1 LANVVVC
8 HHIRLVRA
16 SGAGEEDAMSRK
28 FFVAAAAILLA
39 ATLSVGDAYARAGGG
54 GSFGSRGTRSFSM
67 PSATPT
73 APWASPLNRG
83 PGASALNPGLQRP
96 GFNRPGGF
104 FGGGF
109 GRGFLGG
116 LVGAGLLG
124 LLFGH
129 GLFGGFSG
137 IFSMLGLLLQIGLI
151 VLLVRLAIGW
161 FRRRQNPQPAY
172 AGMPYGGAPDPD
184 YGASYRTASGPLG
197 GSPLAGAPL
206 GGSGPTTT
214 TTTPINIDKADY
226 DTFESRLAEIQDAY
240 GRGDLATLRRLAT
253 SDMAEE
259 FAQELN
265 ANSRRGVVDKVSN
278 AKLIQGDLSEA
289 WQEPGAEYA
298 SVAMR
303 YSVLNPIV
311 DQATGRVVSGSA
323 TVPEE
328 VTEVWTFQRRPG
340 GTPQD
345 WQLSAI
351 QQTH

>member
-1 LANVVVC
+1 
-8 HHIRLVRA
+8 
-16 SGAGEEDAMSRK
+16 MSSK

-54 GSFGSRGTRSFSM
+54 GSFGSRGSRSFSM

-73 APWASPLNRG
+73 APRVSPFDRA
-83 PGASALNPGLQRP
+83 PGASTLNPGLQRP

-137 IFSMLGLLLQIGLI
+137 IFSILGLLLQIGLI
-151 VLLVRLAIGW
+151 VLLVRLAFGF
-161 FRRRQNPQPAY
+161 FRNRQRPAF
-172 AGMPYGGAPDPD
+172 AGAPYGGAPGPD
-184 YGASYRTASGPLG
+184 YGGSSRTASGPLG
-197 GSPLAGAPL
+197 GGPLGGAPL
-206 GGSGPTTT
+206 GGGYPAAPA
-214 TTTPINIDKADY
+214 TTPIEIAKADY
-226 DTFESRLAEIQDAY
+226 DAFESRLTEIQDAY
-240 GRGDLATLRRLAT
+240 GRGDLTTLRRLT
-253 SDMAEE
+253 TPEMAEE
-259 FAQELN
+259 FAQELAAN
-265 ANSRRGVVDKVSN
+265 ARRGVVDKVSG

-289 WQEPGAEYA
+289 WREPDAEYA
-298 SVAMR
+298 TVAMR

-311 DQATGRVVSGSA
+311 DQATGRVVSGSSS
-323 TVPEE
+323 VPEE
-328 VTEVWTFQRRPG
+328 VTEVWTFQRPTG
-340 GTPQD
+340 STAQD

>member
-1 LANVVVC
+1 
-8 HHIRLVRA
+8 
-16 SGAGEEDAMSRK
+16 MSRK
-28 FFVAAAAILLA
+28 FFVAAAAVLLA

-54 GSFGSRGTRSFSM
+54 GSFGSRGSRSFSM

-73 APWASPLNRG
+73 APRVSPFDRA
-83 PGASALNPGLQRP
+83 PGASTLNPGLQRP

-151 VLLVRLAIGW
+151 VLLVRLAFGF
-161 FRRRQNPQPAY
+161 FRNRQRPAF
-172 AGMPYGGAPDPD
+172 AGAPDGGAPGPD
-184 YGASYRTASGPLG
+184 YGGSYRTASGPLG
-197 GSPLAGAPL
+197 GSPLGGAPL
-206 GGSGPTTT
+206 GGGYAAAPA
-214 TTTPINIDKADY
+214 TTPIEIAKADY

-240 GRGDLATLRRLAT
+240 GRGDLTTLRRLT
-253 SDMAEE
+253 TPEMAEE
-259 FAQELN
+259 FAQELAAN
-265 ANSRRGVVDKVSN
+265 ARRGVTDKVSG
-278 AKLIQGDLSEA
+278 AKLMQGDLSEA
-289 WQEPGAEYA
+289 WREPEAEYA

-311 DQATGRVVSGSA
+311 EQATGRVVSGSA
-323 TVPEE
+323 SVPEE
-328 VTEVWTFQRRPG
+328 VTEVWTFRRPPAG
-340 GTPQD
+340 SAQD

>member
-1 LANVVVC
+1 
-8 HHIRLVRA
+8 
-16 SGAGEEDAMSRK
+16 MSRK

-54 GSFGSRGTRSFSM
+54 GSFGSRGSRSFSM

-73 APWASPLNRG
+73 APRVSPFDRA
-83 PGASALNPGLQRP
+83 PGASTLNSGLQRP

-151 VLLVRLAIGW
+151 VLLVRLAFGF
-161 FRRRQNPQPAY
+161 FRNRQRPAF
-172 AGMPYGGAPDPD
+172 AGAPYGGSPGPD
-184 YGASYRTASGPLG
+184 YGGTYRTASGPLG
-197 GSPLAGAPL
+197 GSPLGGTPL
-206 GGSGPTTT
+206 GDGYAAAPATS
-214 TTTPINIDKADY
+214 PIEIAKADY
-226 DTFESRLAEIQDAY
+226 DTFESRLTEMQDAY
-240 GRGDLATLRRLAT
+240 GRGDLTTLRRLT
-253 SDMAEE
+253 TPEMAEE
-259 FAQELN
+259 FAQELAAN
-265 ANSRRGVVDKVSN
+265 ARRGVIDKVSG

-289 WQEPGAEYA
+289 WREPDAEYA
-298 SVAMR
+298 TVAMR

-311 DQATGRVVSGSA
+311 DQAAGRVVSGSA
-323 TVPEE
+323 SAPEE
-328 VTEVWTFQRRPG
+328 VTEVWTFRRPTG
-340 GTPQD
+340 GTAQD

>member
-1 LANVVVC
+1 
-8 HHIRLVRA
+8 
-16 SGAGEEDAMSRK
+16 MSRK

-54 GSFGSRGTRSFSM
+54 GSFGSRGSRSFSM

-73 APWASPLNRG
+73 APRVSPFDRA
-83 PGASALNPGLQRP
+83 PGASTLNPGLQRP

-151 VLLVRLAIGW
+151 VLLVRLAIGF
-161 FRRRQNPQPAY
+161 FRNRQRPAY
-172 AGMPYGGAPDPD
+172 AGGPYGATPGPD
-184 YGASYRTASGPLG
+184 YSGSYRTAPGPLG
-197 GSPLAGAPL
+197 GTPLGGAPL
-206 GGSGPTTT
+206 GGGGYASAPA
-214 TTTPINIDKADY
+214 TTPIEVAKADY
-226 DTFESRLAEIQDAY
+226 DTFESRLSEIQDAY
-240 GRGDLATLRRLAT
+240 GRGDLTTLRRLTTAE
-253 SDMAEE
+253 MADE
-259 FAQELN
+259 FAQELA
-265 ANSRRGVVDKVSN
+265 ANSRRGVTDKVSGAN
-278 AKLIQGDLSEA
+278 LIQGDLSEA
-289 WQEPGAEYA
+289 WREPDAEYA

-303 YSVLNPIV
+303 YSVVNPIV
-311 DQATGRVVSGSA
+311 DQATGRLVSGSES
-323 TVPEE
+323 VPEE
-328 VTEVWTFQRRPG
+328 VTEVWTFRRPAG
-340 GTPQD
+340 GAAQD

>member
-1 LANVVVC
+1 
-8 HHIRLVRA
+8 
-16 SGAGEEDAMSRK
+16 MSRK

-54 GSFGSRGTRSFSM
+54 GSFGSRGSRSFSM

-73 APWASPLNRG
+73 APRVSPFDRA
-83 PGASALNPGLQRP
+83 PGASTLNPGLQRP

-151 VLLVRLAIGW
+151 VLLVRLAFGF
-161 FRRRQNPQPAY
+161 FRNRQRPAF
-172 AGMPYGGAPDPD
+172 AGAPYGGAPGPD
-184 YGASYRTASGPLG
+184 YGGTYRTASGPLG
-197 GSPLAGAPL
+197 GSPLGGTPL
-206 GGSGPTTT
+206 GEGYAAAPATS
-214 TTTPINIDKADY
+214 PIEIAKADY
-226 DTFESRLAEIQDAY
+226 DAFESRLTEIQDAY
-240 GRGDLATLRRLAT
+240 GRGDLTTLRRLT
-253 SDMAEE
+253 TPEMAEE
-259 FAQELN
+259 FAQELAAN
-265 ANSRRGVVDKVSN
+265 ARRGVIDKVSG

-289 WQEPGAEYA
+289 WREPDAEYA
-298 SVAMR
+298 TVAMR

-311 DQATGRVVSGSA
+311 DQAAGRVVSGSA
-323 TVPEE
+323 SVPEE
-328 VTEVWTFQRRPG
+328 VTEVWTFRRPTG
-340 GTPQD
+340 GTAQD